1 MPVDN
6 STLLDSHMLE
16 IAFTVAVVY
25 SCFMVLAYFLIWYMI
40 QQSAR
45 LLAARRRQHYEALQ
59 TLQLQHMNERI
70 REARQIK
77 HNVRHHIHSLQAL
90 AAAEDMDG
98 IRSYLDEMSKHRLLQ
113 TAPMQYC
120 EHASLNAVLVYY
132 CDWVRHLGAD
142 VDVKAAVPQYIN
154 INNAELCSMV
164 GNLLENATEAIT
176 QQTQGE
182 RRLKV
187 RIRYRSGPPAA
198 LFITVDNTYGEA
210 DTSIEQID
218 GDLVSTKHGGTGLG
232 TATVRETAERHHG
245 TASFEH
251 SDGMFRASV
260 MLCLGD

>member
-1 MPVDN
+1 
-6 STLLDSHMLE
+6 
-16 IAFTVAVVY
+16 
-25 SCFMVLAYFLIWYMI
+25 
-40 QQSAR
+40 
-45 LLAARRRQHYEALQ
+45 
-59 TLQLQHMNERI
+59 
-70 REARQIK
+70 
-77 HNVRHHIHSLQAL
+77 
-90 AAAEDMDG
+90 
-98 IRSYLDEMSKHRLLQ
+98 
-113 TAPMQYC
+113 MQYC

-198 LFITVDNTYGEA
+198 LFITVDNTYG
-210 DTSIEQID
+210 
-218 GDLVSTKHGGTGLG
+218 DLVSTKHGGTGLG

-251 SDGMFRASV
+251 SDGMFHASV

>member
-1 MPVDN
+1 
-6 STLLDSHMLE
+6 ML
-16 IAFTVAVVY
+16 
-25 SCFMVLAYFLIWYMI
+25 VL
-40 QQSAR
+40 
-45 LLAARRRQHYEALQ
+45 
-59 TLQLQHMNERI
+59 
-70 REARQIK
+70 
-77 HNVRHHIHSLQAL
+77 
-90 AAAEDMDG
+90 
-98 IRSYLDEMSKHRLLQ
+98 
-113 TAPMQYC
+113 
-120 EHASLNAVLVYY
+120 
-132 CDWVRHLGAD
+132 
-142 VDVKAAVPQYIN
+142 
-154 INNAELCSMV
+154 

-187 RIRYRSGPPAA
+187 RIRYRSGPPAD
-198 LFITVDNTYGEA
+198 LFITVDNTYGDA

>member
-1 MPVDN
+1 
-6 STLLDSHMLE
+6 
-16 IAFTVAVVY
+16 
-25 SCFMVLAYFLIWYMI
+25 
-40 QQSAR
+40 
-45 LLAARRRQHYEALQ
+45 
-59 TLQLQHMNERI
+59 
-70 REARQIK
+70 
-77 HNVRHHIHSLQAL
+77 
-90 AAAEDMDG
+90 
-98 IRSYLDEMSKHRLLQ
+98 
-113 TAPMQYC
+113 MQYC

-245 TASFEH
+245 LLRAQRRHVPRLRHAVSRRLIAYAVAMRYDGQAAS
-251 SDGMFRASV
+251 RAAFV
-260 MLCLGD
+260 G